1 MPSNDS
7 DFLFNAKCFKFR
19 FVNSNTTAARI
30 SPSHKMDL
38 RMRRGGEESEDEE
51 RFEEEEESTRRP
63 LWKRALSLL
72 KNESSSSW
80 SGVGR
85 DMVSGSTEPSRSHGF
100 IIHPDD
106 WWYVVWTHFILIWAV
121 YSSFF
126 TPLEFGFFRGLP
138 ENLFLLD
145 IAGQLAFLLDIIIRF
160 FLAYRHTHSYR
171 LVSDR
176 RLIALRYL
184 KSRFIVDFLGCLPW
198 DAIYKVCG
206 RKEGIRYMLWIRLSR
221 ALRVT
226 EFFEKMEKDIRINY
240 LFIRIVKLLVVE
252 YYCTHAAGCIFY
264 YLATTLPPSKEGYTW
279 IGSLQMGEYR
289 YSNFRE
295 IDLWKRYILSLYFSV
310 VTMVTVGY
318 GDIHAVNVR
327 EMIFVMIYVSFDM
340 ILGAYLIGNMAA
352 LIVKGSKTER
362 FRDKMADLI
371 KYMNRNNLD
380 KQIRREVR
388 GHLKL
393 AYDRSYTEATALQ
406 DVPASIRTKISQKL
420 YEPFIKQIF
429 LFKGCSTGFIKQIAI
444 KVHEE
449 FFLPG
454 EVIIEQGNV
463 VDQLYIVCHGKL
475 VEVGRGKNDETGNS
489 FMDLQTY
496 SSFGEVSFLCNTP
509 QPYTIRVGELSRVLR
524 LDKRSF
530 MEMIEIY
537 FCDGRIILN
546 NLLEGKDANM
556 QNEILESDVTLYI
569 GKLESELAARL
580 NCAAYNGDLYRLKR
594 LIGAGAD
601 PNRTDYD
608 GRSPLHIAASR
619 GYEDIT
625 GFLIEQKVEI
635 NISDKFGNTPLLE
648 ATKHGHDRVTC
659 LLVQAGALLAM
670 DDEGCFL
677 CMTVARR
684 DLDLLNRVLAAG
696 INPNAKSYDCR
707 TPLHVAASEGLYFM
721 AKSLVEAGAS
731 VFSKD
736 RWGNTPIDE
745 ARIGGNT
752 NLIGL
757 LEAARTSQMAEFLDC
772 PQQIRGEMW
781 KKKCTVFPFDP
792 RHEKGEKR
800 RGVVLWVPQSMD
812 ELIKEAKEH
821 FECDNDGY
829 WCILSQDAAQIL
841 DTNMISNDQM
851 LYLVYEPIPI

>member
-1 MPSNDS
+1 M
-7 DFLFNAKCFKFR
+7 
-19 FVNSNTTAARI
+19 
-30 SPSHKMDL
+30 
-38 RMRRGGEESEDEE
+38 MREGERGNRGKESEDEE
-51 RFEEEEESTRRP
+51 SEEAKLREESRKP
-63 LWKRALSLL
+63 LWKRVLSLMR
-72 KNESSSSW
+72 NEQLSSW

-85 DMVSGSTEPSRSHGF
+85 DIVSGSRGASPPHGF

-106 WWYVVWTHFILIWAV
+106 WWYVLWTHFILVWAI

-145 IAGQLAFLLDIIIRF
+145 IAGQIAFLFDIIVRF
-160 FLAYRHTHSYR
+160 FLAYRDTHSYR
-171 LVSDR
+171 MVYDR
-176 RLIALRYL
+176 KLIALRYL

-206 RKEGIRYMLWIRLSR
+206 RKEPIRYMLWIRLSR

-226 EFFEKMEKDIRINY
+226 EFFEKLEKDIRINY
-240 LFIRIVKLLVVE
+240 LFTRIVKLLVVE

-264 YLATTLPPSKEGYTW
+264 YLATTVPPSKEGYTW
-279 IGSLQMGEYR
+279 IGSLQMGEYHF
-289 YSNFRE
+289 SNFRE
-295 IDLWKRYILSLYFSV
+295 IDIWKRYVVSLYFAV

-327 EMIFVMIYVSFDM
+327 EMIFVMIYVSLDM
-340 ILGAYLIGNMAA
+340 ILGAYLLGNMAA

-362 FRDKMADLI
+362 FRDKMTDLI
-371 KYMNRNNLD
+371 KYMNRNNLE
-380 KQIRREVR
+380 KQISKEIK

-393 AYDRSYTEATALQ
+393 QYDRSYTEATVLQ
-406 DVPASIRTKISQKL
+406 DIPASIRTKISQKL
-420 YEPFIKQIF
+420 YEPFIKEVS
-429 LFKGCSTGFIKQIAI
+429 LFKGCSTGFIKLIAN

-475 VEVGRGKNDETGNS
+475 VEVGRGKNDETGE
-489 FMDLQTY
+489 FIADLQTF
-496 SSFGEVSFLCNTP
+496 SSFGELSFLCNTP
-509 QPYTIRVGELSRVLR
+509 QPYTIRVRELCRVLR
-524 LDKRSF
+524 LDKQSF
-530 MEMIEIY
+530 MEIVEIN
-537 FCDGRIILN
+537 FSDGRIILN
-546 NLLEGKDANM
+546 NLLEGKDSNM

-601 PNRTDYD
+601 PNKTDYD
-608 GRSPLHIAASR
+608 GRSPLHIAASK

-625 GFLIEQKVEI
+625 SFLIEQNVDI

-648 ATKHGHDRVTC
+648 SIKHGHDQVAS
-659 LLVQAGALLAM
+659 LLVNAGALLAM
-670 DDEGCFL
+670 DDAGGFL

-684 DLDLLNRVLAAG
+684 DLDLLKRVLAGG
-696 INPNAKSYDCR
+696 IDPNAKSYDYR
-707 TPLHVAASEGLYFM
+707 TPLHVAASEGLYLA
-721 AKSLVEAGAS
+721 AKMLIEAGAS

-736 RWGNTPIDE
+736 RWGNTPLEE
-745 ARIGGNT
+745 ARIAGNR

-757 LEAARTSQMAEFLDC
+757 LEAARASQMTEFSDC
-772 PQQIRGEMW
+772 LRQIQGKMR
-781 KKKCTVFPFDP
+781 KKKCTVYPCHP
-792 RHEKGEKR
+792 WHQEER
-800 RGVVLWVPQSMD
+800 RQGVVLWVPESME
-812 ELIKEAKEH
+812 ELIKAAKEQV
-821 FECDNDGY
+821 ECSHGC
-829 WCILSQDAAQIL
+829 CILSEDGGKIL
-841 DTNMISNDQM
+841 DANMISNDQK
-851 LYLVYEPIPI
+851 LYLVD

>member
-1 MPSNDS
+1 
-7 DFLFNAKCFKFR
+7 
-19 FVNSNTTAARI
+19 
-30 SPSHKMDL
+30 
-38 RMRRGGEESEDEE
+38 MRRGERGGGDESEDEE
-51 RFEEEEESTRRP
+51 TFEEEEEEEPRRRP
-63 LWKRALSLL
+63 LWRRVLSQL
-72 KNESSSSW
+72 KKESNSSF

-85 DMVSGSTEPSRSHGF
+85 DIVSGTGNTGPSRSHGF
-100 IIHPDD
+100 IIHPDN

-145 IAGQLAFLLDIIIRF
+145 IAGQLAFLLDIVIRF

-171 LVSDR
+171 LVYDH

-198 DAIYKVCG
+198 DAIYKLCV
-206 RKEGIRYMLWIRLSR
+206 RKEPIRYMLWIRLSR

-226 EFFEKMEKDIRINY
+226 EFFEKLEKDIRINY

-380 KQIRREVR
+380 KQISKEIK

-420 YEPFIKQIF
+420 YEPFIKEVF

-463 VDQLYIVCHGKL
+463 VDQLYFVCHGKL
-475 VEVGRGKNDETGNS
+475 VEVGRGKNDETGDS

-496 SSFGEVSFLCNTP
+496 SSFGEVSFLCNSP
-509 QPYTIRVGELSRVLR
+509 QPYTIRVRELSRVLR

-530 MEMIEIY
+530 MEIVEIY
-537 FCDGRIILN
+537 FSDGRIILN

-625 GFLIEQKVEI
+625 GFLIEQKVDI

-648 ATKHGHDRVTC
+648 AIKHGHDQVTS
-659 LLVQAGALLAM
+659 LLVQAGAILAM
-670 DDEGCFL
+670 DDAGCFL

-684 DLDLLNRVLAAG
+684 DLDLLKRALAAG
-696 INPNAKSYDCR
+696 IDPNAKSYDHR
-707 TPLHVAASEGLYFM
+707 TPLHVAASEGLYFV

-736 RWGNTPIDE
+736 RWGNTPVDD
-745 ARIGGNT
+745 ARIDGNR

-757 LEAARTSQMAEFLDC
+757 LEAARTSQMAEFLDR

-781 KKKCTVFPFDP
+781 KKKCTVFPFHP
-792 RHEKGEKR
+792 WHEKEERR
-800 RGVVLWVPQSMD
+800 RGVVLWVPQSMN
-812 ELIKEAKEH
+812 ELIKEAKEQL
-821 FECDNDGY
+821 ECGDGY
-829 WCILSQDAAQIL
+829 CCILSEDGAKIL
-841 DTNMISNDQM
+841 DTNMICNDQK
-851 LYLVYEPIPI
+851 LYLVNES

>member
-1 MPSNDS
+1 
-7 DFLFNAKCFKFR
+7 
-19 FVNSNTTAARI
+19 
-30 SPSHKMDL
+30 
-38 RMRRGGEESEDEE
+38 MRRGERGGGDESEDEE
-51 RFEEEEESTRRP
+51 TFEEEEEEEPRRRP
-63 LWKRALSLL
+63 LWRRVLSQL
-72 KNESSSSW
+72 KKESNSSF

-85 DMVSGSTEPSRSHGF
+85 DIVSGTGNTGPSRSHGF
-100 IIHPDD
+100 IIHPDN

-145 IAGQLAFLLDIIIRF
+145 IAGQLAFLLDIVIRF

-171 LVSDR
+171 LVYDH

-198 DAIYKVCG
+198 DAIYKLCV
-206 RKEGIRYMLWIRLSR
+206 RKEPIRYMLWIRLSR

-226 EFFEKMEKDIRINY
+226 EFFEKLEKDIRINY

-380 KQIRREVR
+380 KQISKEIK

-406 DVPASIRTKISQKL
+406 DVPASIRTK
-420 YEPFIKQIF
+420 
-429 LFKGCSTGFIKQIAI
+429 AI

-463 VDQLYIVCHGKL
+463 VDQLYFVCHGKL
-475 VEVGRGKNDETGNS
+475 VEVGRGKNDETGDS

-496 SSFGEVSFLCNTP
+496 SSFGEVSFLCNSP
-509 QPYTIRVGELSRVLR
+509 QPYTIRVRELSRVLR

-530 MEMIEIY
+530 MEIVEIY
-537 FCDGRIILN
+537 FSDGRIILN

-625 GFLIEQKVEI
+625 GFLIEQKVDI

-648 ATKHGHDRVTC
+648 AIKHGHDQVTS
-659 LLVQAGALLAM
+659 LLVQAGAILAM
-670 DDEGCFL
+670 DDAGCFL

-684 DLDLLNRVLAAG
+684 DLDLLKRALAAG
-696 INPNAKSYDCR
+696 IDPNAKSYDHR
-707 TPLHVAASEGLYFM
+707 TPLHVAASEGLYFV

-736 RWGNTPIDE
+736 RWGNTPVDD
-745 ARIGGNT
+745 ARIDGNR

-757 LEAARTSQMAEFLDC
+757 LEAARTSQMAEFLDR

-781 KKKCTVFPFDP
+781 KKKCTVFPFHP
-792 RHEKGEKR
+792 WHEKEERR
-800 RGVVLWVPQSMD
+800 RGVVLWVPQSMN
-812 ELIKEAKEH
+812 ELIKEAKEQL
-821 FECDNDGY
+821 ECGDGY
-829 WCILSQDAAQIL
+829 CCILSEDGAKIL
-841 DTNMISNDQM
+841 DTNMICNDQK
-851 LYLVYEPIPI
+851 LYLVNES

>member
-1 MPSNDS
+1 MALNCSESQSSAGNIKVHMQ
-7 DFLFNAKCFKFR
+7 LL
-19 FVNSNTTAARI
+19 I
-30 SPSHKMDL
+30 SFQMIRL
-38 RMRRGGEESEDEE
+38 EEE
-51 RFEEEEESTRRP
+51 RVERRRRP
-63 LWKRALSLL
+63 LWKRVFSMLKMESELS
-72 KNESSSSW
+72 E
-80 SGVGR
+80 GG
-85 DMVSGSTEPSRSHGF
+85 SRSRYHANGF
-100 IIHPDD
+100 IIHPHN
-106 WWYVVWTHFILIWAV
+106 WWYVAWTHFILLWAI

-145 IAGQLAFLLDIIIRF
+145 IAGQLAFLFDIVVHF
-160 FLAYRHTHSYR
+160 FLAYRHPHSHH
-171 LVSDR
+171 LVYDR

-198 DAIYKVCG
+198 DAIYKVSG
-206 RKEGIRYMLWIRLSR
+206 RKEPVRYMLWIRLSR

-226 EFFEKMEKDIRINY
+226 EFFEKLEKDIRINY
-240 LFIRIVKLLVVE
+240 LFIRIVKLIVVE

-264 YLATTLPPSKEGYTW
+264 YLATTVPPSKEGYTW

-295 IDLWKRYILSLYFSV
+295 IDLWKRYVLSLYFSV

-340 ILGAYLIGNMAA
+340 ILGAYLLGNMAA

-380 KQIRREVR
+380 KQISKEIK
-388 GHLKL
+388 GHLRL
-393 AYDRSYTEATALQ
+393 QYDCSYTEATALQ
-406 DVPASIRTKISQKL
+406 DIPASIRTKISQKL
-420 YEPFIKQIF
+420 YEPFIKEVS

-454 EVIIEQGNV
+454 EVIN
-463 VDQLYIVCHGKL
+463 QLYIVCHGKL
-475 VEVGRGKNDETGNS
+475 VEVGRGKNDETGDPL
-489 FMDLQTY
+489 MDLQTY
-496 SSFGEVSFLCNTP
+496 SAFGEVSFLCNTP
-509 QPYTIRVGELSRVLR
+509 KPYTIRVRELCKVLR
-524 LDKRSF
+524 IDKRSF
-530 MEMIEIY
+530 MEIIEIY
-537 FCDGRIILN
+537 FSDGRIILN

-556 QNEILESDVTLYI
+556 KNEILESDVTLYI

-580 NCAAYNGDLYRLKR
+580 NCAAYNGDLYRLKC

-601 PNRTDYD
+601 PNKTDYD

-625 GFLIEQKVEI
+625 GFLIEQKVDL
-635 NISDKFGNTPLLE
+635 NISDKSGNTPLLE
-648 ATKHGHDRVTC
+648 AIKHGHDQVTY

-670 DDEGCFL
+670 DDAASFL

-684 DLDLLNRVLAAG
+684 DLDLLKRALAVG
-696 INPNAKSYDCR
+696 IDPNAKSYDYR
-707 TPLHVAASEGLYFM
+707 TPLHVAASEGLYFV
-721 AKSLVEAGAS
+721 AKTLIEAGAS
-731 VFSKD
+731 VLSID
-736 RWGNTPIDE
+736 RWGNTPVDD
-745 ARIGGNT
+745 ARIGGNR
-752 NLIGL
+752 NLIAL
-757 LEAARTSQMAEFLDC
+757 LEAARASQMADFFDH

-781 KKKCTVFPFDP
+781 KKKCTVFPYHP
-792 RHEKGEKR
+792 WHEKEEKR
-800 RGVVLWVPQSMD
+800 QGVVLWVPQSMN
-812 ELIKEAKEH
+812 ELVKEAKEQLQ
-821 FECDNDGY
+821 CGDGY
-829 WCILSQDAAQIL
+829 CCILSQDGAKVL
-841 DTNMISNDQM
+841 DTSMISNDQK
-851 LYLVYEPIPI
+851 LFLVNGS